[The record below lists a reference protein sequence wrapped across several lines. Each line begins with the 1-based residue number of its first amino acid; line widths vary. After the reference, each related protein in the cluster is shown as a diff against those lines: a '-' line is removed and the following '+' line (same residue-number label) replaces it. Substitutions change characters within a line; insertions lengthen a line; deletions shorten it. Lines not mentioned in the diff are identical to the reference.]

1 MPSPDEKILPP
12 QAAQSVV
19 QLGLRA
25 NWQQF
30 TLLVIVNAFVGAMVG
45 LERSIVPLLGQQVFG
60 LASTTA
66 VLSFIM
72 SFGIVKA
79 ASNLFAG
86 RLSDRIGRK
95 GVLVVGWLVGL
106 PVPLL
111 IIFAPSWGWVVFAN
125 VLLGI
130 NQGLCWST
138 TVIMKIDLVGPAR
151 RGLAMGINEAAGY
164 MAVSLAAIAAGYLAA
179 TYALRPQPFL
189 LGIGFALAGLLLSL
203 FFVRESRGHA
213 RHEAALLAQPAGQ
226 KEIAAQQITGVSADH
241 PQAPSFKDIFLLT
254 SWKNQTLFGVS
265 QAGLVNNLN
274 DGLAWGLFPLF
285 FAAGGLS
292 IAQIGLLAGIY
303 PGVWG
308 TAQLLTGALSDR
320 LGRKGMI
327 VGGMML
333 QGMAIGLLP
342 LGHGFAWWVMAMV
355 LLGLGT
361 ALVYPTLL
369 AAISDVA
376 HPDWRASAV
385 GVYRLWRDSGYA
397 IGALLAGVLA
407 DLFGV
412 SWAIGVI
419 GALTFL
425 SGVLAQAVMS
435 ETLPRLQHTQAET
448 KEQEHEPR
456 IGASGPEASLE
467 PGARAAGGS
476 TMTRDEGS

>member
-1 MPSPDEKILPP
+1 VPFPYVKGPP
-12 QAAQSVV
+12 LEGAQPVV
-19 QLGLRA
+19 QLGLGA

-30 TLLVIVNAFVGAMVG
+30 TLLVIVNAFVGGMVG
-45 LERSIVPLLGQQVFG
+45 LERSTVPLLGHQEFG

-66 VLSFIM
+66 VLSFIV
-72 SFGIVKA
+72 SFGVVKA
-79 ASNLFAG
+79 LANLFAG

-95 GVLVVGWLVGL
+95 GVLVAGGL

-151 RGLAMGINEAAGY
+151 RGLAMGLNEAAGY
-164 MAVSLAAIAAGYLAA
+164 GAVSLSAIAAGYLAA

-203 FFVRESRGHA
+203 FFVRESHGHA
-213 RHEAALLAQPAGQ
+213 RHEAAMLASPAGQ
-226 KEIAAQQITGVSADH
+226 AAASAHQTPLPEQQAA
-241 PQAPSFKDIFLLT
+241 PPSFKDIFLFT
-254 SWKNQTLFGVS
+254 SWKNRTLFSVS

-285 FAAGGLS
+285 FAARGVSLV
-292 IAQIGLLAGIY
+292 QIGLLAGIY

-327 VGGMML
+327 AGGMML
-333 QGMAIGLLP
+333 QGIAIGLIP
-342 LGHGFAWWVMAMV
+342 FTQGFVWWAVDLI

-369 AAISDVA
+369 AAVSDVA
-376 HPDWRASAV
+376 HPAWRASAV

-419 GALTFL
+419 AGVTFL
-425 SGVLAQAVMS
+425 SGIVAQGVMR
-435 ETLPRLQHTQAET
+435 ETLPRKRVGKIPPL
-448 KEQEHEPR
+448 
-456 IGASGPEASLE
+456 
-467 PGARAAGGS
+467 
-476 TMTRDEGS
+476 

>member
-1 MPSPDEKILPP
+1 MPSPEVKPLLSQGEK
-12 QAAQSVV
+12 SGV

-30 TLLVIVNAFVGAMVG
+30 TLLVIVNVFVGGMVG
-45 LERSIVPLLGQQVFG
+45 LERSILPLLGQREFG
-60 LASTTA
+60 LVSTTA
-66 VLSFIM
+66 VLSFII
-72 SFGIVKA
+72 SFGVVKA
-79 ASNLFAG
+79 LANLFAG

-95 GVLVVGWLVGL
+95 RVLVVGWLIGL
-106 PVPLL
+106 PVPFI

-130 NQGLCWST
+130 NQGFCWST
-138 TVIMKIDLVGPAR
+138 TVIMKIDLVGPVR

-164 MAVSLAAIAAGYLAA
+164 SAVSLAAIAAGYLAA
-179 TYALRPQPFL
+179 TYALRPQPFF

-203 FFVRESRGHA
+203 LFVRESHGHA
-213 RHEAALLAQPAGQ
+213 RHEAALLARASGQTEGSEPSVPPAPGL
-226 KEIAAQQITGVSADH
+226 VADR
-241 PQAPSFKDIFLLT
+241 PNAPSFKEIFLLT
-254 SWKNQTLFGVS
+254 SWKNRTLFGVS

-285 FAAGGLS
+285 FAAGGLG

-303 PGVWG
+303 PAIWG

-327 VGGMML
+327 VGGMIL
-333 QGMAIGLLP
+333 QGIAIGLLP
-342 LGHGFAWWVMAMV
+342 LLHGFGWWALTMA

-369 AAISDVA
+369 AAVSDVA
-376 HPDWRASAV
+376 HPNWRASAV

-397 IGALLAGVLA
+397 LGALLAGVLA

-412 SWAIGVI
+412 PWAIGVI
-419 GALTFL
+419 AALTVL
-425 SGVLAQAVMS
+425 SGVIAQAVMA
-435 ETLPRLQHTQAET
+435 ETLPRLQHTRQGQLET
-448 KEQEHEPR
+448 KE
-456 IGASGPEASLE
+456 A
-467 PGARAAGGS
+467 
-476 TMTRDEGS
+476 

>member
-1 MPSPDEKILPP
+1 MPFPDAKRLP
-12 QAAQSVV
+12 QEGAQPAV

-30 TLLVIVNAFVGAMVG
+30 TLLVIVNAFVGGMVG
-45 LERSIVPLLGQQVFG
+45 LERGIVPLLGQQVFG
-60 LASTTA
+60 LTSTIA
-66 VLSFIM
+66 VLSFIV

-95 GVLVVGWLVGL
+95 GVLITGWLVGL
-106 PVPLL
+106 PVPFL
-111 IIFAPSWGWVVFAN
+111 IIFAPTWSWVVFAN

-130 NQGLCWST
+130 NQGFCWST

-164 MAVSLAAIAAGYLAA
+164 CAVSLAAIAAGYLAA

-189 LGIGFALAGLLLSL
+189 LGILFALAGLLLSV
-203 FFVRESRGHA
+203 FFVRESHGHA
-213 RHEAALLAQPAGQ
+213 HHEAALLAGSSGQ
-226 KEIAAQQITGVSADH
+226 TQESAQQAIVQKAQEPTT
-241 PQAPSFKDIFLLT
+241 PSFKEVFLLT
-254 SWKNQTLFGVS
+254 SWKDHTLFSVS

-274 DGLAWGLFPLF
+274 DGLAWGLLPLF
-285 FAAGGLS
+285 FAASGLG

-308 TAQLLTGALSDR
+308 TAQLFTGALSDH

-327 VGGMML
+327 MSGMML
-333 QGMAIGLLP
+333 QGTALILIPFL
-342 LGHGFAWWVMAMV
+342 HGFAWWVVLMV

-376 HPDWRASAV
+376 HPEWRASAV

-407 DLFGV
+407 NFFGV
-412 SWAIGVI
+412 PWAIGII
-419 GALTFL
+419 GVLTFL
-425 SGVLAQAVMS
+425 SGVVVKIVMS
-435 ETLPRLQHTQAET
+435 ESLAHRRSAQKPTQAFVPEEHT
-448 KEQEHEPR
+448 KEIR
-456 IGASGPEASLE
+456 
-467 PGARAAGGS
+467 
-476 TMTRDEGS
+476 

>member
-1 MPSPDEKILPP
+1 
-12 QAAQSVV
+12 
-19 QLGLRA
+19 
-25 NWQQF
+25 
-30 TLLVIVNAFVGAMVG
+30 
-45 LERSIVPLLGQQVFG
+45 
-60 LASTTA
+60 
-66 VLSFIM
+66 
-72 SFGIVKA
+72 
-79 ASNLFAG
+79 
-86 RLSDRIGRK
+86 
-95 GVLVVGWLVGL
+95 
-106 PVPLL
+106 
-111 IIFAPSWGWVVFAN
+111 
-125 VLLGI
+125 
-130 NQGLCWST
+130 
-138 TVIMKIDLVGPAR
+138 
-151 RGLAMGINEAAGY
+151 
-164 MAVSLAAIAAGYLAA
+164 
-179 TYALRPQPFL
+179 
-189 LGIGFALAGLLLSL
+189 
-203 FFVRESRGHA
+203 
-213 RHEAALLAQPAGQ
+213 
-226 KEIAAQQITGVSADH
+226 
-241 PQAPSFKDIFLLT
+241 
-254 SWKNQTLFGVS
+254 
-265 QAGLVNNLN
+265 VNNLN

-308 TAQLLTGALSDR
+308 AAQLLTGALSDR

-342 LGHGFAWWVMAMV
+342 LVHGFAWWVVAMV

-419 GALTFL
+419 GGLTFL

-448 KEQEHEPR
+448 KEQN
-456 IGASGPEASLE
+456 G
-467 PGARAAGGS
+467 
-476 TMTRDEGS
+476 

>member
-1 MPSPDEKILPP
+1 MPSPDITPSP
-12 QAAQSVV
+12 SSGTAAGIR
-19 QLGLRA
+19 LGLRA

-30 TLLVIVNAFVGAMVG
+30 TLLVIVNAFVGGMVG
-45 LERSIVPLLGQQVFG
+45 LERSVVPLLGQRVFG
-60 LASTTA
+60 LVSTTA
-66 VLSFIM
+66 VLSFIL

-79 ASNLFAG
+79 LANLFAG

-95 GVLVVGWLVGL
+95 GVLVVGWLAGL
-106 PVPLL
+106 PVPFL
-111 IIFAPSWGWVVFAN
+111 IIFAPAWGWVVFAN

-151 RGLAMGINEAAGY
+151 RGLAMGLNEAAGY
-164 MAVSLAAIAAGYLAA
+164 LVVSLAAIAAGYLAA

-189 LGIGFALAGLLLSL
+189 LGVGFALAGLLLSL
-203 FFVRESRGHA
+203 FLVRESHGHA
-213 RHEAALLAQPAGQ
+213 RHEAALLRQRAGPQ
-226 KEIAAQQITGVSADH
+226 VAAQT
-241 PQAPSFKDIFLLT
+241 PQGEAAQEASPSFNEVFLLT
-254 SWKNQTLFGVS
+254 SWKNRTLFSVS

-285 FAAGGLS
+285 FVAGGLTL
-292 IAQIGLLAGIY
+292 AQIGLLAGLY

-308 TAQLLTGALSDR
+308 ITQLLTGALSDR

-327 VGGMML
+327 VGGMIL
-333 QGMAIGLLP
+333 QGCALVLIP
-342 LGHGFAWWVMAMV
+342 LMRGFAWWVAAMT

-369 AAISDVA
+369 AAVSDVA
-376 HPDWRASAV
+376 HPSWRASAV

-397 IGALLAGVLA
+397 VGALLAGALA

-419 GALTFL
+419 GALTVL
-425 SGVLAQAVMS
+425 SGLVAQAMMR
-435 ETLPRLQHTQAET
+435 ETLPKRQLTGTGEGRSEAPFVKTEQ
-448 KEQEHEPR
+448 KEHV
-456 IGASGPEASLE
+456 
-467 PGARAAGGS
+467 
-476 TMTRDEGS
+476 

>member
-1 MPSPDEKILPP
+1 LSLKG
-12 QAAQSVV
+12 AQPVV

-45 LERSIVPLLGQQVFG
+45 LERSIVPLLGHQVFG

-66 VLSFIM
+66 VLSFIV

-79 ASNLFAG
+79 LANLFAG
-86 RLSDRIGRK
+86 RISDRIGRK
-95 GVLVVGWLVGL
+95 GVLVVGWLIGL
-106 PVPLL
+106 PVPLI
-111 IIFAPSWGWVVFAN
+111 IIFAPSWPWVVFAN

-151 RGLAMGINEAAGY
+151 RGLAMGLNEAAGY
-164 MAVSLAAIAAGYLAA
+164 GAVSLAAITSGYLAA
-179 TYALRPQPFL
+179 TYSLRPQPFL

-203 FFVRESRGHA
+203 FFVRESHGHA
-213 RHEAALLAQPAGQ
+213 RHEAALLAHPSGQSEGSAPPA
-226 KEIAAQQITGVSADH
+226 AAATGDRATT
-241 PQAPSFKDIFLLT
+241 PSFKDIFLLT
-254 SWKNQTLFGVS
+254 SWKNRTLFAVS

-274 DGLAWGLFPLF
+274 DGLAWGVFPLF
-285 FAAGGLS
+285 FAAGGLPL
-292 IAQIGLLAGIY
+292 AQIGLLAGIY

-308 TAQLLTGALSDR
+308 VAQLLTGALSDR
-320 LGRKGMI
+320 LGRKYMI
-327 VGGMML
+327 VGGMLL
-333 QGMAIGLLP
+333 QGAAIGLLP
-342 LGHGFAWWVMAMV
+342 LVQGFGWWVVAMV

-376 HPDWRASAV
+376 HPGWRASAV

-412 SWAIGVI
+412 TWAIGVI
-419 GALTFL
+419 AGVTFL
-425 SGVLAQAVMS
+425 SGIVAQGVMR
-435 ETLPRLQHTQAET
+435 ETLP
-448 KEQEHEPR
+448 K
-456 IGASGPEASLE
+456 
-467 PGARAAGGS
+467 
-476 TMTRDEGS
+476 

>member
-1 MPSPDEKILPP
+1 VPSPDLKTLSP
-12 QAAQSVV
+12 QGTTSAIR
-19 QLGLRA
+19 LGLRA

-30 TLLVIVNAFVGAMVG
+30 TLLVIVNAFVGGMVG
-45 LERSIVPLLGQQVFG
+45 LERSIVPLLGQRAFG

-72 SFGIVKA
+72 SFGVVKA
-79 ASNLFAG
+79 LANLFAG

-95 GVLVVGWLVGL
+95 WVLVVGWLVGL
-106 PVPLL
+106 PVPFL
-111 IIFAPSWGWVVFAN
+111 IIFAPSWGWIVFAN

-138 TVIMKIDLVGPAR
+138 TVIMKIDLVGPTR

-164 MAVSLAAIAAGYLAA
+164 GAVSLAAIAAGYLAA
-179 TYALRPQPFL
+179 SFALRPQPFL
-189 LGIGFALAGLLLSL
+189 LGIAFALAGLLLSL
-203 FFVRESRGHA
+203 FFVRESQGHA
-213 RHEAALLAQPAGQ
+213 RHEAALLTSPSGKTEGSAPLA
-226 KEIAAQQITGVSADH
+226 TGATADR
-241 PQAPSFKDIFLLT
+241 PTAPSFKDIFLLT
-254 SWKNQTLFGVS
+254 SWKNRTLFSVS

-274 DGLAWGLFPLF
+274 DGLAWGLLPLF

-320 LGRKGMI
+320 LGRKRLI
-327 VGGMML
+327 VAGMML
-333 QGMAIGLLP
+333 QGAAIVSLP
-342 LGHGFAWWVMAMV
+342 LLHGFASWAVAMV

-369 AAISDVA
+369 AAVSDVA

-397 IGALLAGVLA
+397 LGALLAGVLA

-412 SWAIGVI
+412 SWAIWVI
-419 GALTFL
+419 GALTAL
-425 SGVLAQAVMS
+425 SGVVVQAVMA
-435 ETLPRLQHTQAET
+435 ETLPRLQKGE
-448 KEQEHEPR
+448 K
-456 IGASGPEASLE
+456 
-467 PGARAAGGS
+467 
-476 TMTRDEGS
+476 

>member
-1 MPSPDEKILPP
+1 MPSPYVKRVPP
-12 QAAQSVV
+12 QEAPSVV

-30 TLLVIVNAFVGAMVG
+30 TMLVIVNAFVGGMVG
-45 LERSIVPLLGQQVFG
+45 LERGIVPLLGQHVFG
-60 LASTTA
+60 LISTIA
-66 VLSFIM
+66 VLSFIV

-95 GVLVVGWLVGL
+95 GVLITGWLFGL
-106 PVPLL
+106 PVPFL
-111 IIFAPSWGWVVFAN
+111 IIFAPAWGWIVFAN

-164 MAVSLAAIAAGYLAA
+164 GAVSLAAIAAGYLAA

-189 LGIGFALAGLLLSL
+189 LGIGFALAGLLLSI
-203 FFVRESRGHA
+203 FFVRETHGHA
-213 RHEAALLAQPAGQ
+213 RHEAALLEQLSGQ
-226 KEIAAQQITGVSADH
+226 AAKAAQQTTDQETRQH
-241 PQAPSFKDIFLLT
+241 TAPSFKEIFLLT
-254 SWKNQTLFGVS
+254 SWKDRTLFSVS

-274 DGLAWGLFPLF
+274 DGLAWGLLPLF
-285 FAAGGLS
+285 FAAGGLG

-308 TAQLLTGALSDR
+308 TAQLCTGALSDH

-327 VGGMML
+327 MVGMML
-333 QGMAIGLLP
+333 QGAALILIPFL
-342 LGHGFAWWVMAMV
+342 HGFAWWAVAMV

-376 HPDWRASAV
+376 HPEWRASAV

-407 DLFGV
+407 ELFGV
-412 SWAIGVI
+412 PWAIGVI
-419 GALTFL
+419 GVLTFL
-425 SGVLAQAVMS
+425 SGVVVKVVMS
-435 ETLPRLQHTQAET
+435 ETLPRKRLKQNPTT
-448 KEQEHEPR
+448 
-456 IGASGPEASLE
+456 
-467 PGARAAGGS
+467 
-476 TMTRDEGS
+476 

>member
-1 MPSPDEKILPP
+1 
-12 QAAQSVV
+12 
-19 QLGLRA
+19 
-25 NWQQF
+25 
-30 TLLVIVNAFVGAMVG
+30 
-45 LERSIVPLLGQQVFG
+45 
-60 LASTTA
+60 
-66 VLSFIM
+66 
-72 SFGIVKA
+72 
-79 ASNLFAG
+79 
-86 RLSDRIGRK
+86 
-95 GVLVVGWLVGL
+95 
-106 PVPLL
+106 
-111 IIFAPSWGWVVFAN
+111 
-125 VLLGI
+125 
-130 NQGLCWST
+130 
-138 TVIMKIDLVGPAR
+138 
-151 RGLAMGINEAAGY
+151 MGINEAAGY
-164 MAVSLAAIAAGYLAA
+164 GAVSLAAIAAGYLAA

-203 FFVRESRGHA
+203 FFVRESHGHA
-213 RHEAALLAQPAGQ
+213 RHEAALLAQQARHP
-226 KEIAAQQITGVSADH
+226 ETAAQPTTEVSADH

-254 SWKNQTLFGVS
+254 SWKNQTLFAVS

-308 TAQLLTGALSDR
+308 AAQLLTGALSDR

-327 VGGMML
+327 VRGMML

-342 LGHGFAWWVMAMV
+342 LVHGFAWWVVAMV

-419 GALTFL
+419 GGLTFL

-448 KEQEHEPR
+448 KEQN
-456 IGASGPEASLE
+456 G
-467 PGARAAGGS
+467 
-476 TMTRDEGS
+476 